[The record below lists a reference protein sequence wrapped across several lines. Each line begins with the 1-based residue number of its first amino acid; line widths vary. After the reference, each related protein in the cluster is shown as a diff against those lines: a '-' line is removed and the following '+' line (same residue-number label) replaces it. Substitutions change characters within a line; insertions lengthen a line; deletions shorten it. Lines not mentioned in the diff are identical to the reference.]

1 MTPKQAIEKIRYDL
15 ARPYILASVRDNTE
29 RLLKR
34 FRSDKKLDCA
44 RITNRV
50 QALTYAKPWP
60 ESVAPG
66 DAFNLAIHEAL
77 IIIREELR

>member
-29 RLLKR
+29 KLLKR
-34 FRSDKKLDCA
+34 FRGYKKLDCA
-44 RITNRV
+44 RITHRV
-50 QALTYAKPWP
+50 QALTYAKPWT
-60 ESVAPG
+60 ESVAPD

>member
-15 ARPYILASVRDNTE
+15 ARPYVLASVRENTQS
-29 RLLKR
+29 LLKR
-34 FRSDKKLDCA
+34 FRGDRKLDSE
-44 RITNRV
+44 RIINRV

-60 ESVAPG
+60 ENVSPD

-77 IIIREELR
+77 IIIREELK